1 MIRRSGSNGA
11 LRCCAPKVSIF
22 LAVAGVVADADA
34 VSREDPKG
42 VTGVVA
48 DRGVRLTR
56 IVRLE
61 EGSGVLKK
69 VCIKYCMLNFQ
80 YDLI

>member
-1 MIRRSGSNGA
+1 MIRRSGSKGA

-22 LAVAGVVADADA
+22 LAVAGVAA
-34 VSREDPKG
+34 SREDPKG
-42 VTGVVA
+42 VTGVA
-48 DRGVRLTR
+48 AAERGVRLTR

-69 VCIKYCMLNFQ
+69 VIIKYVKSLN
-80 YDLI
+80 LT

>member
-22 LAVAGVVADADA
+22 LAVVGVAADAA
-34 VSREDPKG
+34 SREDPKG
-42 VTGVVA
+42 VTGVA
-48 DRGVRLTR
+48 AERGVRLTR

-61 EGSGVLKK
+61 EGSGVLKT
-69 VCIKYCMLNFQ
+69 VNM
-80 YDLI
+80 

>member
-1 MIRRSGSNGA
+1 
-11 LRCCAPKVSIF
+11 
-22 LAVAGVVADADA
+22 LAVVGVADADA

-42 VTGVVA
+42 VTGVA
-48 DRGVRLTR
+48 AERGVRLTR

-69 VCIKYCMLNFQ
+69 VNM
-80 YDLI
+80 

>member
-22 LAVAGVVADADA
+22 LAVAGVAADA

-42 VTGVVA
+42 VTGVA
-48 DRGVRLTR
+48 PAERGVRLTR

-69 VCIKYCMLNFQ
+69 VNM
-80 YDLI
+80 

>member
-1 MIRRSGSNGA
+1 MIRRSGSKGA

-22 LAVAGVVADADA
+22 LAVVGVADADA

-42 VTGVVA
+42 VTGVA
-48 DRGVRLTR
+48 AERGVRLTR

-69 VCIKYCMLNFQ
+69 VNM
-80 YDLI
+80 